1 MRNKLVNTAQILG
14 LSPNDLH
21 LIVETLRQFSTIERA
36 CVFGSRARG
45 TAAYNADIDIAIFG
59 ASCTAETAQN
69 LKFELDEEL
78 PLPYK
83 FDVLHA
89 ESLTNTALRSNIARD
104 AVEIYSSVQTS
115 SLLAA

>member
-1 MRNKLVNTAQILG
+1 MNIAQKLG
-14 LSPNDLH
+14 LSPADLH
-21 LIVETLRQFSTIERA
+21 LIVETLQQFSTIERA

-69 LKFELDEEL
+69 LKAELDEEL

-89 ESLTNTALRSNIARD
+89 ESLTNSALQSNIARD
-104 AVEIYSSVQTS
+104 AVEIYSSLQAS
-115 SLLAA
+115 PLLAS